1 VHWAGIVAVFGVMQ
15 VPGAVLIEV
24 DVFNGGQRPDSAWR
38 GTVVNRQRV
47 ISKLFRAHLVSL
59 LDLRRARL

>member
-1 VHWAGIVAVFGVMQ
+1 MQ
-15 VPGAVLIEV
+15 VPGAVLIEI
-24 DVFNGGQRPDSAWR
+24 DVFNGSQRPNAARR
-38 GTVVNRQRV
+38 GTVINRQRV